1 MGRKVPLIT
10 DQIAALQEENERLVS
25 LQKLFDKA
33 VKNEFGLDTKAIH
46 HLIDNRIEI
55 RNKKVS
61 EISDFEQ
68 KICSYFNL
76 YLSSDK
82 AEFLR
87 IICSQKIRDYYKNQ
101 HNNDDF
107 SDNIE
112 DDFSEDNDSYLDEDN
127 YDYTNENE

>member
-10 DQIAALQEENERLVS
+10 DQITALQEENERLTY
-25 LQKLFDKA
+25 LEKLFDKA
-33 VKNEFGLDTKAIH
+33 LKNEFGLDTKAIH

-82 AEFLR
+82 DEFLR
-87 IICSQKIRDYYKNQ
+87 IICTSEGRDLYKKLQK
-101 HNNDDF
+101 NDDY
-107 SDNIE
+107 SDDIE
-112 DDFSEDNDSYLDEDN
+112 NDFSEDNDSYLDEDN